1 MRALFLLLCPS
12 LSVYLR
18 KYSSKS
24 YGWFKKTNV
33 DNREEEEDEEEEK
46 LHNAAEIERY

>member
-1 MRALFLLLCPS
+1 MGDL
-12 LSVYLR
+12 
-18 KYSSKS
+18 
-24 YGWFKKTNV
+24 KKTNV